1 MNRLDLSGY
10 EVVRAQYFA
19 TLQNPAMTISN
30 GKLRFNT
37 ACLKKFEDV
46 LVMFYRF
53 GMIDVP
59 DEVKGKMGH
68 PKNCKK

>member
-1 MNRLDLSGY
+1 MALGNIKG
-10 EVVRAQYFA
+10 EVVSRPKALGDIRGVTY
-19 TLQNPAMTISN
+19 IY
-30 GKLRFNT
+30 G
-37 ACLKKFEDV
+37 
-46 LVMFYRF
+46 MFYRF